1 MYKVFVN
8 DKPVILTDD
17 ISSFEKDKHGNLLK
31 FDTRETLRIGIE
43 TLEKQENVGSL
54 VVVHADLAHLWEV
67 FKSNYTFIEAA
78 GGLVKNAKGETLFI
92 QRLGR
97 WDLPKGKIDKGED
110 AKMAAIREVKE
121 ECGIS
126 ELSITR
132 EISPTYHTYT
142 LDDEKML
149 KKTHWFEMSYKGDEP
164 LKPQAG
170 EGITEVR
177 WFSKN
182 EMKIVL
188 DNTYNS
194 IRELLIGAD
203 F

>member
-17 ISSFEKDKHGNLLK
+17 ISSFKKEKHGILLR
-31 FDTRETLRIGIE
+31 FDARKTLRIGIE
-43 TLEKQENVGSL
+43 ALENQENVESL
-54 VVVHADLAHLWEV
+54 VVVHDDLAHLWEV

-92 QRLGR
+92 QRMGK

-110 AKMAAIREVKE
+110 AKAAAVREVEE

-126 ELSITR
+126 QLSITK
-132 EISPTYHTYT
+132 EMSPTYHTYT
-142 LDDEKML
+142 LDDEKIL
-149 KKTHWFEMSYKGDEP
+149 KKTHWFEMSRKGDEP
-164 LKPQAG
+164 LKPQVE

-177 WFSKN
+177 WFGEH
-182 EMKIVL
+182 EMKMVL
-188 DNTYNS
+188 DNMYNS
-194 IRELLIGAD
+194 IRELMIG
-203 F
+203 

>member
-17 ISSFEKDKHGNLLK
+17 VSRLEKDEHGILLR
-31 FDTRETLRIGIE
+31 FDTRETLKIGIE
-43 TLEKQENVGSL
+43 ALENRENVDSL
-54 VVVHADLAHLWEV
+54 VVIHDDMAHLWEV

-78 GGLVKNAKGETLFI
+78 GGLVKNAKGEILFI
-92 QRLGR
+92 QRLGK

-110 AKMAAIREVKE
+110 AKGAAIREVEE

-126 ELSITR
+126 GLSIAG
-132 EISPTYHTYT
+132 ELSPTYHTYT
-142 LDDEKML
+142 RDDKNVL
-149 KKTHWFEMSYKGDEP
+149 KKTYWFEMSCKGDET
-164 LKPQAG
+164 LKPQTE

-177 WFSKN
+177 WFSEN
-182 EMKIVL
+182 EMKMVL

-194 IRELLIGAD
+194 IRELVIG
-203 F
+203 